1 MAYTSKR
8 LDHALKV
15 LKSRGRDVTTD
26 PDAFVGSDGVLRIPV
41 DSQPRI
47 VEEIYALAAM
57 PGPLKCPKCS
67 GCNLQVR
74 AIVTELASD
83 KKQRPVRVARWLPV
97 KQLPDGQFTGEMPQ
111 RWHENS
117 NILCLGCGLETKAS
131 EFGLLLEVELHQDD
145 PRMLGLQM
153 E

>member
-1 MAYTSKR
+1 MASTSKR

-15 LKSRGRDVTTD
+15 LKSRGREVATY
-26 PDAFVGSDGVLRIPV
+26 PGAFVGPDGILRIPI
-41 DSQPRI
+41 DGQPRT

-57 PGPLKCPKCS
+57 PWPLKCPKCS
-67 GCNLQVR
+67 GSNFQVR
-74 AIVTELASD
+74 AIVTELAHDRKNWPVLISTWV
-83 KKQRPVRVARWLPV
+83 PVR
-97 KQLPDGQFTGEMPQ
+97 QLPDGQFTGEMPQ

-117 NILCLGCGLETKAS
+117 NMRCLGCGLETEAS
-131 EFGLLLEVELHQDD
+131 EFGLLLEVELNQDD